1 MSVSI
6 AKERRPLAIF
16 EYSDNGQHVIAKLMQ
31 HGDKFSVTEKI
42 ADEWLAQIHQRALQ
56 GMYDPTWVA
65 QFKLEYEAFLKGN
78 ELPRE
83 GTPIRTWA
91 SITREQATRLIGM
104 QITTV
109 EDLAS
114 MPDASL
120 GNIGLDGRNLR
131 DLAKNFIEAG
141 QGAGG
146 MAKKLADLE
155 QSDRDKTA
163 TIERMAAQLAELKAQ
178 QPDRT
183 LHAKKAA

>member
-1 MSVSI
+1 MFDYADDGKYVM
-6 AKERRPLAIF
+6 
-16 EYSDNGQHVIAKLMQ
+16 VKLMQ
-31 HGDKFSVTEKI
+31 HGDKFSVTEKN
-42 ADEWLAQIHQRALQ
+42 ADEWLAHIEREAMQ
-56 GMYDPTWVA
+56 GRYDATWVA
-65 QFKLEYEAFLKGN
+65 QFKLEYQGFLKGN

-83 GTPIRTWA
+83 GTPIRTWG
-91 SITREQATRLIGM
+91 SITREQGTRLIGM
-104 QITTV
+104 NITTV

-155 QSDRDKTA
+155 QADRDNKA
-163 TIERMAAQLAELKAQ
+163 TIERMALQLAELKAQ
-178 QPDRT
+178 QPDKT